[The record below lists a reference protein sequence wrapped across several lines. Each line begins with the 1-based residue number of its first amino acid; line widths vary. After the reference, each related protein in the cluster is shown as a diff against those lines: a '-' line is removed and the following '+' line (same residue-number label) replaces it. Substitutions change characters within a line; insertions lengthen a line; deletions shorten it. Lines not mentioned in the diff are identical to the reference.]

1 LNDRDAKF
9 AHSSR
14 SPFKFQYN
22 KASFAKWQSS
32 LARNC
37 PAASECWNGL
47 KNRQGGANPPGN
59 LHECQK
65 KGVTK
70 FAFRKLL
77 ILKDAILVVWG
88 KQGRNGCPGKEKRE
102 QAPAL
107 HTQLSTG

>member
-1 LNDRDAKF
+1 VAIFFGEELSGDFGMLESIEK
-9 AHSSR
+9 S
-14 SPFKFQYN
+14 
-22 KASFAKWQSS
+22 
-32 LARNC
+32 ARWG
-37 PAASECWNGL
+37 P
-47 KNRQGGANPPGN
+47 PPGN
-59 LHECQK
+59 LHEYQT
-65 KGVTK
+65 KGITK